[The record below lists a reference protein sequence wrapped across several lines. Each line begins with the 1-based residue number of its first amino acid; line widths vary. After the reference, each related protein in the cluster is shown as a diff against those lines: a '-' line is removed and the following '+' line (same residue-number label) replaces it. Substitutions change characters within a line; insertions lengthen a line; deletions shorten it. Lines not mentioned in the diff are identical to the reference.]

1 MLGEGPAQGGK
12 QGCDRKASGARDMR
26 LVPGVRRSADR
37 LREEWTR
44 VCRAGM
50 SPRCC
55 PPDLDRGMPP
65 PVTPH
70 GNRAVPPRSG
80 PAAPFVPRTRDRA
93 RPRAPGTSLGGP
105 RRAVRSARRRS
116 GRAAGSAGP
125 GTAGPA
131 TCTAGLQD
139 TGPDCQPHG
148 GARQEREASQGSG
161 FRGVGGGHFPALSL
175 CPFLTFYFEMILNL
189 EKSYHVPPPVC
200 PPPGSPT
207 LGPRRSTAWSSPRE
221 VTVAS
226 W

>member
-1 MLGEGPAQGGK
+1 
-12 QGCDRKASGARDMR
+12 MR

-65 PVTPH
+65 PRDTSRQPR
-70 GNRAVPPRSG
+70 GPTAVRPSST
-80 PAAPFVPRTRDRA
+80 VPCRGLETERGRGHLVVPSEVPDELCDLPDDVQVVQQALQVLVQLA
-93 RPRAPGTSLGGP
+93 RPRAQLVCKTQARTASRTAGRG
-105 RRAVRSARRRS
+105 RSARRARARAS
-116 GRAAGSAGP
+116 GESG
-125 GTAGPA
+125 
-131 TCTAGLQD
+131 C
-139 TGPDCQPHG
+139 G
-148 GARQEREASQGSG
+148 GAY
-161 FRGVGGGHFPALSL
+161 FPALSL

-189 EKSYHVPPPVC
+189 EKSYHVPPPMC

-226 W
+226 R